1 MEKLL
6 QIKILDFSL
15 VHVFMVNLL
24 LIFRKM
30 ETETYLWPYQTSM
43 VEIFYKNS

>member
-30 ETETYLWPYQTSM
+30 ETETYL
-43 VEIFYKNS
+43 